1 MFSLLNSVREF
12 WQNCGIWSRIEAI
25 KAIFIEPQRK
35 DALTAVMKGIVKK
48 NCDPVLFDPRII

>member
-1 MFSLLNSVREF
+1 MHCNFVLCFSLLNSVREF

-35 DALTAVMKGIVKK
+35 DALTAVMKGIVTK
-48 NCDPVLFDPRII
+48 L